1 MVLRAGRARRIPF
14 FVRLF
19 TFTEL
24 RDWLLAAGV
33 ASVDWYSED
42 GTPFT
47 TTNRRL
53 IVVAHR

>member
-14 FVRLF
+14 FVCLF

-24 RDWLLAAGV
+24 RDWLLAAG
-33 ASVDWYSED
+33 VDWYSED